1 MKAGGCVQTAVAI
14 TFSNGSEK
22 TQFRIGGSTARAVA
36 RGGTEMEITRNELTD
51 IYEGL
56 RGIQEDLLETAD
68 ILESMAS
75 TMRAYEKTI
84 ADITDLMEDDVNGT
98 DASQL

>member
-1 MKAGGCVQTAVAI
+1 MK
-14 TFSNGSEK
+14 
-22 TQFRIGGSTARAVA
+22 
-36 RGGTEMEITRNELTD
+36 ITRDELID

-56 RGIQEDLLETAD
+56 RGIQEDLLESAD

-84 ADITDLMEDDVNGT
+84 AGITDIMEEDVNGT
-98 DASQL
+98 DAS